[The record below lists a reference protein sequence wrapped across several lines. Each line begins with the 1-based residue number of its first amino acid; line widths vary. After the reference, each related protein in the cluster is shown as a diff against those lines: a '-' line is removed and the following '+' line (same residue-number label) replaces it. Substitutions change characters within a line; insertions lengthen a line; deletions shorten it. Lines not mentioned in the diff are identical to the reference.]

1 MNWLA
6 IPTEAWTSLTYA
18 GGVLALI
25 AGILIAR
32 AVRGTPVGWQP
43 ICRRCGHDLRTVD
56 PSKGACPE
64 CGADLT
70 RAGAV
75 RTGGRV
81 RRAGPIMIAVAATA
95 VAGAAMWWVTP
106 TRVSRWRMDLV
117 ASMPFDQLVDLV
129 VSGLGEQADRNM
141 AQRAIE
147 SQLGS
152 RGGFPQQGAQRSLA
166 SGELL
171 DALVKAFARANE
183 PGRTPLAAAVDGA
196 AGQLLRS
203 LDEAERAKL
212 VELAAEE
219 MIASRGAV
227 THLARCAV
235 MMDRFGGSFDGAMLD
250 AIQTRLGTTAEGRA
264 ALASRV
270 TIEGAVASGGTVE
283 LGLQGPL
290 DALRANWDPFRRR
303 TETIFIEE
311 AEAVSEADGS
321 GSAAPI
327 PLRVSA
333 ELGASSMRADISV
346 PPLLADLEPG
356 RYRLRIKGVIAPTAL
371 VPTRDRWGGQTLA
384 AITAADAAELD
395 GARTIDET
403 ITLEVDKP
411 QAAPPPLERVAE
423 QSVLEAFATRLKGS
437 RFDGRGGVGGQ
448 FDIADPPR
456 DRSRVSIE
464 PSYRFVMIA
473 RQGGKTQKIGSAS
486 GSGGSRGMS
495 GGGLPNSVDRSQPFE
510 LVLDPM
516 EFEDDSVR
524 IEKRRPTQQAQGPLI
539 WARFT
544 MRFEN
549 AAAAPEV
556 VVEPLDDT
564 PIVATAVAPNEARDM
579 LAESI
584 GRPVRASRFGRPPRE
599 ADSAGVSVSFGAVT
613 GGAPAS
619 AAAPASDDAAMPES
633 AAPRALLTGYLE
645 LRASGSLLAPIAPVV
660 VALGPRESSVSFE
673 ITKDAEKVF
682 PRTIR
687 YTPDPAMALSRETQS
702 FRYIAEPFELRY
714 LKEGAPP
721 EIVWLADQKPSDG
734 SVQAE

>member
-81 RRAGPIMIAVAATA
+81 RRAGPIVIAVAATA

-106 TRVSRWRMDLV
+106 TRVFKWRMDLV

-129 VSGLGEQADRNM
+129 VSGLGEQDDRGM
-141 AQRAIE
+141 AQRAIDAR
-147 SQLGS
+147 LGS
-152 RGGFPQQGAQRSLA
+152 RGGFPQQGAQRSLP

-171 DALVKAFARANE
+171 DALVKAFARSNE
-183 PGRTPLAAAVDGA
+183 PGRTPLAAAIDGA
-196 AGQLLRS
+196 AGQLLRR

-212 VELAAEE
+212 VELAVEE
-219 MIASRGAV
+219 MIASRGTV
-227 THLARCAV
+227 TDLARCAV
-235 MMDRFGGSFDGAMLD
+235 ITDRFSGSFDSAMLD

-264 ALASRV
+264 VLASRV
-270 TIEGAVASGGTVE
+270 IIEGAVASGGTVQ
-283 LGLQGPL
+283 LGLQSPI
-290 DALRANWDPFRRR
+290 DSLRTNRDPFRRR
-303 TETIFIEE
+303 TETIFIEQ

-333 ELGASSMRADISV
+333 ELGGSSMGMDISV

-371 VPTRDRWGGQTLA
+371 VPTRDRWTGQTLA
-384 AITAADAAELD
+384 AITAADAAKLE
-395 GARTIDET
+395 GARTIDDT
-403 ITLEVDKP
+403 ITLEVENRQSP
-411 QAAPPPLERVAE
+411 PPPLERVAE
-423 QSVLEAFATRLKGS
+423 QSVLEAFATRLRGS
-437 RFDGRGGVGGQ
+437 RLDGRAGGVGQ

-456 DRSRVSIE
+456 DRSGVSIE
-464 PSYRFVMIA
+464 PSYRFAMIA
-473 RQGGKTQKIGSAS
+473 RQGGKTQKIGTVS
-486 GSGGSRGMS
+486 GSGGSRSMS

-516 EFEDDSVR
+516 AFEDESTR
-524 IEKRRPTQQAQGPLI
+524 IDRRVWSQQAQGPLI

-564 PIVATAVAPNEARDM
+564 PVVATAVARSEARDM

-584 GRPVRASRFGRPPRE
+584 GRPVRTSRFGRPARE
-599 ADSAGVSVSFGAVT
+599 ADTAEVSVSFGAVT
-613 GGAPAS
+613 GGAPAP
-619 AAAPASDDAAMPES
+619 AAPASDDDATPTS

-660 VALGPRESSVSFE
+660 VALGPRATSVSFE
-673 ITKDAEKVF
+673 ITKDAGNIF

-687 YTPDPAMALSRETQS
+687 YTPDPAVALSREAQS

-721 EIVWLADQKPSDG
+721 ELVWLEDQKPSDG

>member
-56 PSKGACPE
+56 PSKGAGPE

-81 RRAGPIMIAVAATA
+81 RRAGPIVIAVAATA

-106 TRVSRWRMDLV
+106 TRVFRWRMDLV

-129 VSGLGEQADRNM
+129 VSGLGEQDDRNL
-141 AQRAIE
+141 AQRAIDTR
-147 SQLGS
+147 LGS
-152 RGGFPQQGAQRSLA
+152 RGGFPQQGAQRSLP

-171 DALVKAFARANE
+171 DALLKAFARANE
-183 PGRTPLAAAVDGA
+183 PGRTPLAAAIDGA
-196 AGQLLRS
+196 AGQLLRR
-203 LDEAERAKL
+203 LDEAERAKF
-212 VELAAEE
+212 VELAADE

-227 THLARCAV
+227 TNLARCAV
-235 MMDRFGGSFDGAMLD
+235 MMDRYSGSVDGAMLD
-250 AIQTRLGTTAEGRA
+250 AIQTRLGTTEEGRA

-270 TIEGAVASGGTVE
+270 TIEGAVVSGGTVQ

-290 DALRANWDPFRRR
+290 DSLRANWDPFRRR

-333 ELGASSMRADISV
+333 ELGSSSTRMDISV

-356 RYRLRIKGVIAPTAL
+356 RYRLRLKGAIAPTAL
-371 VPTRDRWGGQTLA
+371 VPTRDLWTGQTVA
-384 AITAADAAELD
+384 AITAADAAKLE

-403 ITLEVDKP
+403 ITLEVESRP
-411 QAAPPPLERVAE
+411 SPPPPLERVAE
-423 QSVLEAFATRLKGS
+423 QSVIEAFAARLRGS
-437 RFDGRGGVGGQ
+437 RFGGRGGYGGHL
-448 FDIADPPR
+448 DIADPPR
-456 DRSRVSIE
+456 DRMRVSLE
-464 PSYRFVMIA
+464 PSYRFAMIA
-473 RQGGKTQKIGSAS
+473 RQGGTTAKIGTVS
-486 GSGGSRGMS
+486 GEGGSRGMS
-495 GGGLPNSVDRSQPFE
+495 GGGLPNTVDRSQPFE

-516 EFEDDSVR
+516 EFEDESER
-524 IEKRRPTQQAQGPLI
+524 IARRVWSQQAQGPLI

-564 PIVATAVAPNEARDM
+564 PVVATAVARSEARDM

-584 GRPVRASRFGRPPRE
+584 GRPVRTSRFGRPPRE
-599 ADSAGVSVSFGAVT
+599 TDTAEVLVSFGAVT
-613 GGAPAS
+613 GGAPAP
-619 AAAPASDDAAMPES
+619 AAPASDDDATPTS

-645 LRASGSLLAPIAPVV
+645 LRASGSLLAQIASVV
-660 VALGPRESSVSFE
+660 VPIGPRATSVPFE
-673 ITKDAEKVF
+673 ITKDAEKIF

-687 YTPDPAMALSRETQS
+687 YTPDPAVALSQKAQS

-721 EIVWLADQKPSDG
+721 ELVWLEDQKPSDG